1 MDTGTILLVSAV
13 LLIIGMWAL
22 RRSFL
27 IGQTLFILGILG
39 LIGAIPAI
47 GDFANTVVYGLA
59 AGSSTFI
66 NQF

>member
-1 MDTGTILLVSAV
+1 MDTGTILLVSTV

-27 IGQTLFILGILG
+27 LGQTLFILGFLG

-47 GDFANTVVYGLA
+47 GDFANTVVYGIA
-59 AGSSTFI
+59 AASTTFI
-66 NQF
+66 AQF